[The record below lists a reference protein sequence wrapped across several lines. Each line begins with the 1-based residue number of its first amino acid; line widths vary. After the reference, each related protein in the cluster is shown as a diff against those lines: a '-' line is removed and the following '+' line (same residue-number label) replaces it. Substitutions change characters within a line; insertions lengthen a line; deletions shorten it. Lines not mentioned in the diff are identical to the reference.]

1 MLHMLDTN
9 IVSHLV
15 RQHPEVVNRYSHITP
30 EKMCISSVTEAE
42 LLYGVAKK
50 QNNKL
55 HETIMEF
62 LKTITICDWDSAAAA
77 TYGELRAAMEKRESN
92 GRFGSAYCGTCHQP
106 WHNDCYERPRV
117 RDGAKPYRRRLD
129 GSFVSVI
136 ARRRYA
142 YRACI
147 LPNTLQKHI

>member
-1 MLHMLDTN
+1 MHMLDTN

-15 RQHPEVVNRYSHITP
+15 RQHPEVVNRYSQITP

-62 LKTITICDWDSAAAA
+62 LKTITVCAWDSEAAAI
-77 TYGELRAAMEKRESN
+77 YGELRAAMEKKGKVMGDLDQLIAAHAISRGTTIVTN
-92 GRFGSAYCGTCHQP
+92 DHAFGMVQDLTVEDWTQ
-106 WHNDCYERPRV
+106 
-117 RDGAKPYRRRLD
+117 
-129 GSFVSVI
+129 
-136 ARRRYA
+136 
-142 YRACI
+142 
-147 LPNTLQKHI
+147 

>member
-15 RQHPEVVNRYSHITP
+15 RQHPEVVNRYSQITP

-50 QNNKL
+50 QNNTL

-62 LKTITICDWDSAAAA
+62 LKTITICAWDSEAAA
-77 TYGELRAAMEKRESN
+77 TYGELRAAMEKKGKVMGDLDQLIAAHAISRGTTIVTN
-92 GRFGSAYCGTCHQP
+92 DRAFGMVQDLTVEDWTTVA
-106 WHNDCYERPRV
+106 
-117 RDGAKPYRRRLD
+117 
-129 GSFVSVI
+129 
-136 ARRRYA
+136 
-142 YRACI
+142 
-147 LPNTLQKHI
+147 

>member
-1 MLHMLDTN
+1 MLDTN

-15 RQHPEVVNRYSHITP
+15 RQHPEVVNRYSQITP

-62 LKTITICDWDSAAAA
+62 LKTITVCAWDSEAAA
-77 TYGELRAAMEKRESN
+77 TYGELRAAMEKKGNVMGDLDQLIAAHAISRGTTIVTN
-92 GRFGSAYCGTCHQP
+92 DHAFGMVQDLTVEDWTTVA
-106 WHNDCYERPRV
+106 
-117 RDGAKPYRRRLD
+117 
-129 GSFVSVI
+129 
-136 ARRRYA
+136 
-142 YRACI
+142 
-147 LPNTLQKHI
+147 

>member
-15 RQHPEVVNRYSHITP
+15 RQHPEVVNRYSQITP

-62 LKTITICDWDSAAAA
+62 LKTITICAWDSEAAA
-77 TYGELRAAMEKRESN
+77 TYGELRAAMEKKGKVMGDLDQLIAAHAISRGTTIVTN
-92 GRFGSAYCGTCHQP
+92 DHAFGMVQDLTVEDWTTA
-106 WHNDCYERPRV
+106 
-117 RDGAKPYRRRLD
+117 A
-129 GSFVSVI
+129 
-136 ARRRYA
+136 
-142 YRACI
+142 
-147 LPNTLQKHI
+147 

>member
-15 RQHPEVVNRYSHITP
+15 RQHPEVVNRYSQITP

-62 LKTITICDWDSAAAA
+62 LKTITVCAWDSEAAA
-77 TYGELRAAMEKRESN
+77 TYGELRAAMEKKGNVMGDLDQLIAAHAISRGSTIVTN
-92 GRFGSAYCGTCHQP
+92 DHAFGMVQDLTVEDWTTVA
-106 WHNDCYERPRV
+106 
-117 RDGAKPYRRRLD
+117 
-129 GSFVSVI
+129 
-136 ARRRYA
+136 
-142 YRACI
+142 
-147 LPNTLQKHI
+147 

>member
-15 RQHPEVVNRYSHITP
+15 RQHPEVVNRYSQITP

-42 LLYGVAKK
+42 LLYGGAKQ

-62 LKTITICDWDSAAAA
+62 LKTITVCAWDSEAAAI
-77 TYGELRAAMEKRESN
+77 YGELRAAMEKKGKVMGDLDQLIAAHAISRGTTIVTN
-92 GRFGSAYCGTCHQP
+92 DHAFGMVQDLTVEDWTQ
-106 WHNDCYERPRV
+106 
-117 RDGAKPYRRRLD
+117 
-129 GSFVSVI
+129 
-136 ARRRYA
+136 
-142 YRACI
+142 
-147 LPNTLQKHI
+147 

>member
-15 RQHPEVVNRYSHITP
+15 RQHPEVVNRYSQITP

-62 LKTITICDWDSAAAA
+62 LKTITVCAWDSEAAA
-77 TYGELRAAMEKRESN
+77 TYGELRAVMEKKGNVMGDLDQLIAAHAISRGTTIVTN
-92 GRFGSAYCGTCHQP
+92 DHAFGMVQDLTVEDWTTVA
-106 WHNDCYERPRV
+106 
-117 RDGAKPYRRRLD
+117 
-129 GSFVSVI
+129 
-136 ARRRYA
+136 
-142 YRACI
+142 
-147 LPNTLQKHI
+147 

>member
-15 RQHPEVVNRYSHITP
+15 RQHPEVVNRYSQITP

-62 LKTITICDWDSAAAA
+62 LKTITVCAWDSEAAA
-77 TYGELRAAMEKRESN
+77 TYGELRAAMEKKGKVMGDLDQLIAAHAISRGSTIVTN
-92 GRFGSAYCGTCHQP
+92 DHAFGMVQDLTVEDWTTVA
-106 WHNDCYERPRV
+106 
-117 RDGAKPYRRRLD
+117 
-129 GSFVSVI
+129 
-136 ARRRYA
+136 
-142 YRACI
+142 
-147 LPNTLQKHI
+147 

>member
-15 RQHPEVVNRYSHITP
+15 RQHPEVVNRYSQITP

-62 LKTITICDWDSAAAA
+62 LKTITICAWDSEAAA
-77 TYGELRAAMEKRESN
+77 TYGELRAAMEKKGKVMGDLDQLIAAHAISRGTTIVTN
-92 GRFGSAYCGTCHQP
+92 DHAFGMVQDLTVEDWTQ
-106 WHNDCYERPRV
+106 
-117 RDGAKPYRRRLD
+117 
-129 GSFVSVI
+129 
-136 ARRRYA
+136 
-142 YRACI
+142 
-147 LPNTLQKHI
+147 

>member
-15 RQHPEVVNRYSHITP
+15 RQHPEVVNRYSQITP

-62 LKTITICDWDSAAAA
+62 LKTITICAWDSEAAA
-77 TYGELRAAMEKRESN
+77 TYGELRAAMEKKGNVMGDLDQLIAAHAISRGTTIVTN
-92 GRFGSAYCGTCHQP
+92 DHAFGMVQDLTVEDWTTVA
-106 WHNDCYERPRV
+106 
-117 RDGAKPYRRRLD
+117 
-129 GSFVSVI
+129 
-136 ARRRYA
+136 
-142 YRACI
+142 
-147 LPNTLQKHI
+147 

>member
-15 RQHPEVVNRYSHITP
+15 RQHPEVVNRYSQITP

-62 LKTITICDWDSAAAA
+62 LKTITVCAWDSEAAAI
-77 TYGELRAAMEKRESN
+77 YGELRAAMEKKGKVMGDLDQLIAAHAISRGTTIVTN
-92 GRFGSAYCGTCHQP
+92 DHAFGMVQDLTVE
-106 WHNDCYERPRV
+106 D
-117 RDGAKPYRRRLD
+117 
-129 GSFVSVI
+129 
-136 ARRRYA
+136 
-142 YRACI
+142 
-147 LPNTLQKHI
+147 

>member
-15 RQHPEVVNRYSHITP
+15 RQHTEVVNRYSQITP

-62 LKTITICDWDSAAAA
+62 LKTITICAWDSEAAA
-77 TYGELRAAMEKRESN
+77 TYGELRAAMEKKGKVMGDLDQLIAAHAISRGTTIVTN
-92 GRFGSAYCGTCHQP
+92 DHAFGMVQDLTVEDWTQ
-106 WHNDCYERPRV
+106 
-117 RDGAKPYRRRLD
+117 
-129 GSFVSVI
+129 
-136 ARRRYA
+136 
-142 YRACI
+142 
-147 LPNTLQKHI
+147 

>member
-15 RQHPEVVNRYSHITP
+15 RQHPEVVNRYSQITP

-62 LKTITICDWDSAAAA
+62 LKTITVCAWDSEAAA
-77 TYGELRAAMEKRESN
+77 TYGELRAAMEKKGNVMGDLDQLIAAHAISRGTTIVTN
-92 GRFGSAYCGTCHQP
+92 DHAFGMVQDLTVEDWTTVA
-106 WHNDCYERPRV
+106 
-117 RDGAKPYRRRLD
+117 
-129 GSFVSVI
+129 
-136 ARRRYA
+136 
-142 YRACI
+142 
-147 LPNTLQKHI
+147 

>member
-15 RQHPEVVNRYSHITP
+15 RQHPEVVNRYSQITP

-50 QNNKL
+50 QIKKL

-62 LKTITICDWDSAAAA
+62 LKTITICAWDSEAAA
-77 TYGELRAAMEKRESN
+77 TYGELRAAMEKKGKVMGDLDQLIAAHAISRGTTIVTN
-92 GRFGSAYCGTCHQP
+92 DHAFGMVQDLTVEDWTQ
-106 WHNDCYERPRV
+106 
-117 RDGAKPYRRRLD
+117 
-129 GSFVSVI
+129 
-136 ARRRYA
+136 
-142 YRACI
+142 
-147 LPNTLQKHI
+147 

>member
-1 MLHMLDTN
+1 MHMLDTN

-15 RQHPEVVNRYSHITP
+15 RQHPEVVNRYSQITP

-62 LKTITICDWDSAAAA
+62 LKTITVCAWDSEAAA
-77 TYGELRAAMEKRESN
+77 TYGELRAAMEKKGKVMGDLDQLIAAHAISRGSTIVTN
-92 GRFGSAYCGTCHQP
+92 DHAFGMVQDLTVEDWTTVA
-106 WHNDCYERPRV
+106 
-117 RDGAKPYRRRLD
+117 
-129 GSFVSVI
+129 
-136 ARRRYA
+136 
-142 YRACI
+142 
-147 LPNTLQKHI
+147 

>member
-15 RQHPEVVNRYSHITP
+15 RQHPEVVNRYSQITP

-62 LKTITICDWDSAAAA
+62 LKTITICAWDSEAAA
-77 TYGELRAAMEKRESN
+77 TYGELRAAMEKKGKVMGDLDQLIAAHAVSRGTTIVTN
-92 GRFGSAYCGTCHQP
+92 DHAFGMVQDLTVEDWTTVA
-106 WHNDCYERPRV
+106 
-117 RDGAKPYRRRLD
+117 
-129 GSFVSVI
+129 
-136 ARRRYA
+136 
-142 YRACI
+142 
-147 LPNTLQKHI
+147 

>member
-15 RQHPEVVNRYSHITP
+15 RQHPEVVNRYSQITP

-50 QNNKL
+50 QNNTL

-62 LKTITICDWDSAAAA
+62 LKTITICAWDSEAAA
-77 TYGELRAAMEKRESN
+77 TYGELRAAMEKKGKVMGDLDQLIAAHAISR
-92 GRFGSAYCGTCHQP
+92 GRTIVTNDRAFGMVQDLTVEDWTTVA
-106 WHNDCYERPRV
+106 
-117 RDGAKPYRRRLD
+117 
-129 GSFVSVI
+129 
-136 ARRRYA
+136 
-142 YRACI
+142 
-147 LPNTLQKHI
+147 

>member
-15 RQHPEVVNRYSHITP
+15 RQHPEVVNRYSQITP

-50 QNNKL
+50 QNNTL

-62 LKTITICDWDSAAAA
+62 LKTITICAWDSEAAA
-77 TYGELRAAMEKRESN
+77 TYGELRAAMEKKGKVMGDLDQLIAAHAISRGTTIVTN
-92 GRFGSAYCGTCHQP
+92 DRAFGMVQDLTVEDWTQ
-106 WHNDCYERPRV
+106 
-117 RDGAKPYRRRLD
+117 
-129 GSFVSVI
+129 
-136 ARRRYA
+136 
-142 YRACI
+142 
-147 LPNTLQKHI
+147 

>member
-1 MLHMLDTN
+1 MHMLDTN

-15 RQHPEVVNRYSHITP
+15 RQHPEVVNRYSQITP

-62 LKTITICDWDSAAAA
+62 LKTITVCAWDSEAAA
-77 TYGELRAAMEKRESN
+77 TYGELRAAMEKKGKVMGDLDQLIAAHAISRGTTIVTN
-92 GRFGSAYCGTCHQP
+92 DHAFGMVQDLTVEDWTTA
-106 WHNDCYERPRV
+106 
-117 RDGAKPYRRRLD
+117 A
-129 GSFVSVI
+129 
-136 ARRRYA
+136 
-142 YRACI
+142 
-147 LPNTLQKHI
+147 

>member
-15 RQHPEVVNRYSHITP
+15 RQHPEVVNRYSQITP

-62 LKTITICDWDSAAAA
+62 LKTITICAWDSEAAA
-77 TYGELRAAMEKRESN
+77 TYGELRAAMEKKGKVMGDLDQLIAAHAISRGTTIVTN
-92 GRFGSAYCGTCHQP
+92 DRAFGLVQDLTVEDWTTVA
-106 WHNDCYERPRV
+106 
-117 RDGAKPYRRRLD
+117 
-129 GSFVSVI
+129 
-136 ARRRYA
+136 
-142 YRACI
+142 
-147 LPNTLQKHI
+147 